1 MRPGNSDVKTPS
13 LHACA
18 LVLHN
23 ADAHALYVQN
33 RPIGEKC
40 LVCRHRHVRLDRLP
54 AGRDSCS
61 RSTLMRKIFCAVC
74 SAVKF
79 TRVFELDFTVEY
91 SIHLA
96 KQFVEQ
102 IISL

>member
-13 LHACA
+13 LNGCTAILNHSE
-18 LVLHN
+18 
-23 ADAHALYVQN
+23 ADLFNIKHRSKRKNLFVCGH
-33 RPIGEKC
+33 RP
-40 LVCRHRHVRLDRLP
+40 VRRHRLA

-74 SAVKF
+74 SSVKF